1 MINYFAKKHNQENL
15 CLSGGCALNCL
26 SNSKFLEGNFKNIY
40 VMPAASDR
48 GLSLGNAMFSLAK
61 NGIIAKPPS
70 NMFLG
75 PSYNDKTVLKLF
87 KNLKIKYKK
96 IKNISD
102 DCSNE
107 IKKGK
112 VIGWFQGRSE
122 FGPRALGARSILAN
136 PKIKNMK
143 NKLNLKIKNREDYRP
158 FAPSI
163 LDEDFKYKDKKN
175 SLFEYM
181 TFSLFLEKNIY
192 KNFREAVHFD
202 DTSRVHIVLK
212 KNNPIFH
219 NLLKSVK
226 KKIGYGCVI
235 NTSFNLNNEP
245 IVNSPLDA
253 IKTFFGSG
261 IDILYINNFKITK

>member
-1 MINYFAKKHNQENL
+1 
-15 CLSGGCALNCL
+15 
-26 SNSKFLEGNFKNIY
+26 
-40 VMPAASDR
+40 
-48 GLSLGNAMFSLAK
+48 
-61 NGIIAKPPS
+61 
-70 NMFLG
+70 
-75 PSYNDKTVLKLF
+75 
-87 KNLKIKYKK
+87 
-96 IKNISD
+96 
-102 DCSNE
+102 
-107 IKKGK
+107 
-112 VIGWFQGRSE
+112 
-122 FGPRALGARSILAN
+122 
-136 PKIKNMK
+136 MK

-181 TFSLFLEKNIY
+181 TFYLFFEKNIY

-202 DTSRVHIVLK
+202 DTSRVHIVIQ
-212 KNNPIFH
+212 KNNPIFY
-219 NLLKSVK
+219 NLLKYVK